1 VTLSRQSEV
10 VTLLKQQ
17 TGKSTSSTDA
27 IEAMLLASNEAL
39 MKELQAS
46 DLLTLLVPARL
57 THQLFRIFAMH
68 QFINQFHHKPLLQG
82 KNQVLI
88 NLLVLVM
95 TLLLRI
101 PSQFILFQVG
111 TDPQNNPRNERR
123 GDYLR
128 ST

>member
-1 VTLSRQSEV
+1 
-10 VTLLKQQ
+10 
-17 TGKSTSSTDA
+17 
-27 IEAMLLASNEAL
+27 
-39 MKELQAS
+39 
-46 DLLTLLVPARL
+46 
-57 THQLFRIFAMH
+57 MH
-68 QFINQFHHKPLLQG
+68 QFINQLHHKPLLQG

-101 PSQFILFQVG
+101 PSQFILSQVG

-123 GDYLR
+123 GDALR